1 MPATITSQFRI
12 NNALALVAKAKAITT
27 TVSDGIIT
35 YGAADI
41 SNTPLWIGIGKTD
54 SWPVVSGNIT
64 VKTPN
69 SSLADSNGVLANLI
83 TLNQVIAAELMF
95 PANLWQS
102 NRVYKSYDSGDDG
115 CFYPNTV
122 GTTTY
127 YPCYVN
133 SSDDKIYLCVRA
145 PGTSSTMAPT
155 GSVAGVISPALT
167 AVGGDGYYW
176 AYLYTIAIGAPGKLN
191 TTTFKPLTSPTNTTT
206 VSKGIFLYAQPIDP
220 ITGLSIPAQNL
231 TNVTA
236 ITLHWTGSFTLTG
249 GSPIASGGAISI
261 FATSPSNRLDY
272 VSIDT
277 VINNG
282 TRAIS
287 YASITV
293 TMSSGTPLAFRP
305 VITPAAGIVSD
316 LTKVLPCWYAGFV
329 TEFNGADIAAIDL
342 IKTNN
347 YSQISLINNP
357 GNSGSPTAPV
367 NSKNCLRYFVISA
380 VSAAASWPTDLPAL
394 NDILIYQCGSNGA
407 LIANGAIGIID
418 YAILSSSEKRV
429 YFHQNLDV
437 KSGSNMNMFLAGGA
451 TSYINIGNVTGT
463 AIVYTYS
470 SIVEPEYARGTGEVL
485 FLENRS
491 EISRAPN
498 QSEVIKII
506 IQL

>member
-12 NNALALVAKAKAITT
+12 NNALALVAKAKPITAT
-27 TVSDGIIT
+27 ASGSTIT
-35 YGAADI
+35 YSTAEI

-102 NRVYKSYDSGDDG
+102 NRVYKAYDSGDDG

-133 SSDDKIYLCVRA
+133 LSDDKIYLCVRTSGA
-145 PGTSSTMAPT
+145 ASNAIPTGTVTGAILPLLTTSPAPT
-155 GSVAGVISPALT
+155 
-167 AVGGDGYYW
+167 DGYYW
-176 AYLYTIAIGAPGKLN
+176 AYLYTIAAANPGKLN
-191 TTTFKPLTSPTNTTT
+191 TTTFKPLTSPTNTT
-206 VSKGIFLYAQPIDP
+206 VESKGIFLYAQPIDP
-220 ITGLSIPAQNL
+220 ITGLSIPAPSL

-236 ITLHWTGSFTLTG
+236 IILHWTGIFTSTAG
-249 GSPIASGGAISI
+249 VASASGGAISI

-272 VSIDT
+272 VGIDT
-277 VINNG
+277 AVNGG

-293 TMSSGTPLAFRP
+293 TMSSGTSLAFRP

-329 TEFNGADIAAIDL
+329 AEFNGADTAAIDL

-357 GNSGSPTAPV
+357 GNTDGGTAPL
-367 NSKNCLRYFVISA
+367 NSKNCLRYFVISSS
-380 VSAAASWPTDLPAL
+380 VGWPTDLPAL
-394 NDILIYQCGSNGA
+394 NDILIYQCSLAGA
-407 LIANGAIGIID
+407 LNANGAIGIID
-418 YAILSSSEKRV
+418 YAILSGLEKRV

-451 TSYINIGNVTGT
+451 TSYINIGNAT
-463 AIVYTYS
+463 APIVYTYS
-470 SIVEPEYARGTGEVL
+470 SIVEPEYKRGTGEVL

-491 EISRAPN
+491 EISRAAN